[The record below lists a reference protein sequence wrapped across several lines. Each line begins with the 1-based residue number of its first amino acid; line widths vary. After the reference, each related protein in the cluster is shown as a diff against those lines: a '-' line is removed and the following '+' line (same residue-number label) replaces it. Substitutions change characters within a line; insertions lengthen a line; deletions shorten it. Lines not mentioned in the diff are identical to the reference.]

1 MQDHFVIGPTV
12 FETRGGSPRTP
23 LGWFVMRHVVWCD
36 CDMYEYSNSRT
47 TFTFSK
53 RERDHNDKNEHIMGN
68 GNNDAKAGKQKQ
80 QKLLIFRLLGH
91 EWVGQGPGVEL
102 CEHGQVDGASITA
115 NQPLDCVQHK
125 RVGIPPIGASTIADQ
140 DDQSKGHV
148 PCAGARQKTKPY
160 LHAPL

>member
-1 MQDHFVIGPTV
+1 
-12 FETRGGSPRTP
+12 
-23 LGWFVMRHVVWCD
+23 
-36 CDMYEYSNSRT
+36 MYEYSNSRT

-115 NQPLDCVQHK
+115 NQPLDCVQVLLGHVAKDVLVGKVGRAVSRGGWHK
-125 RVGIPPIGASTIADQ
+125 GGWCKNQPERVS
-140 DDQSKGHV
+140 SKGEK
-148 PCAGARQKTKPY
+148 CKEECYRGCKTT
-160 LHAPL
+160 